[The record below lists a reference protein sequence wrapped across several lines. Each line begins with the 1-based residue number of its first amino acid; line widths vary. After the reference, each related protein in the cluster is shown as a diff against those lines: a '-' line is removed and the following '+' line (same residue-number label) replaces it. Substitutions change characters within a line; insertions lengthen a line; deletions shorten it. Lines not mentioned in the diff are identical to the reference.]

1 MTQEQLHMQMLAGI
15 ITESEYKAR
24 LNENLSPELTQEEKI
39 YLEDKIE
46 KFLNTSVFN
55 SNILGDDSED
65 FDPTK
70 EERVIQFIIN
80 SLSER
85 ISYY

>member
-15 ITESEYKAR
+15 ITESEYKAK
-24 LNENLSPELTQEEKI
+24 LNENPSPDLTQEEKI
-39 YLEDKIE
+39 YLESEIE

-55 SNILGDDSED
+55 SNVIDDDSED